1 MSGSNFPVRS
11 VPPYVYTRSQIDSE
25 DSLQGPSTTPAPW
38 IPLVESQ
45 WAPIVREQKRQ
56 MERECPGAR
65 QVTWEEMNGTSD
77 LESPPAKVRITP
89 PKPAPVAVKLKAR
102 NLLMRKWYIPTLLR
116 LIQWAFS
123 MVALVVA
130 LDIFNHYDLDKE
142 PLTGVEKMSALMA
155 IVIDAVALGY
165 LIVIHFFE
173 LTSKPMGVRP
183 AMAIVSIHLLDLV
196 FIVFGSVNLAF
207 AWSNVVHRSQ
217 RSHLDHRQLALAVTL
232 VIALI
237 AWILTMVVSL
247 LR

>member
-1 MSGSNFPVRS
+1 MSASNFPVRS

-38 IPLVESQ
+38 VPMEQSQ

-65 QVTWEEMNGTSD
+65 QVTWEEMNGNYD
-77 LESPPAKVRITP
+77 LEAPAQARITP
-89 PKPAPVAVKLKAR
+89 PKPAPLPVKQKAR
-102 NLLMRKWYIPTLLR
+102 NILMRKWYIPTLLR
-116 LIQWAFS
+116 LIQWAFC

-130 LDIFNHYDLDKE
+130 IDIIQHHDK
-142 PLTGVEKMSALMA
+142 PLTGVEKGSALMA
-155 IVIDAVALGY
+155 VAIDGAALIY
-165 LIVIHFFE
+165 LIVVHFFE
-173 LTSKPMGVRP
+173 LTSKPMGIRP
-183 AMAIVSIHLLDLV
+183 AMAIVSVLLLDLV
-196 FIVFGSVNLAF
+196 FIVFGSSNLGLAFVNLVQP
-207 AWSNVVHRSQ
+207 SGDE
-217 RSHLDHRQLALAVTL
+217 HLDHRQLALAVTL